1 VTRPTP
7 REREAIKALVGLTI
21 RDVTV
26 LGDGSVV
33 IQAGAETSGRR
44 GPAYQLHVMRDPEGN
59 GPGALHV
66 HDIYGGPS
74 AILGG
79 E

>member
-1 VTRPTP
+1 MTRPTE
-7 REREAIKALVGLTI
+7 REREAIKALKGLTI
-21 RDVTV
+21 AEVHV
-26 LGDGSVV
+26 LGDGTAVIVAGGIADKNSV
-33 IQAGAETSGRR
+33 R
-44 GPAYQLHVMRDPEGN
+44 YQLHVMRDPEGN

-79 E
+79 N

>member
-1 VTRPTP
+1 MTRPTE
-7 REREAIKALVGLTI
+7 RERDAIRALIGLPI

-26 LGDGSVV
+26 LGDGTVV
-33 IQAGAETSGRR
+33 LQVGAGAAR
-44 GPAYQLHVMRDPEGN
+44 PAGVQYQLHVMRDPEGN

-79 E
+79 N